1 MDEQNNVNPNNMNQ
15 DDFEHHDSNKRS
27 NNNHHDGGKKGT
39 SLWQIA
45 IVAVV
50 SALIGGAVAFAGFEM
65 VNKNQSASTD
75 SSTSNAAGTTKV
87 SNVSVKTSSSMT
99 KAFSKVEGA
108 VVSVINQQKESQE
121 SDDPF
126 ASLFGNSNG
135 SNDSENNS
143 SSSSDSELETVSEG
157 SGVIYK
163 KADGKAYIATNNH
176 VVSGSDKVE
185 VILADGTKLT
195 AKIVGTDETTDLAVL
210 SIDGAKVKTVA
221 TFGNSATITTGEPV
235 IAIGSPLGSDYA
247 TSVTQ
252 GIVSAKART
261 IDVTDEDSNQVT
273 GQATVIQTDA
283 AINPGN
289 SGGPLVNSSGQVIG
303 INSSKLAS
311 SSDGTSVE
319 GMGFAIPSDEVVSIT
334 NQLVTNGKVS
344 RPALGVSVVDL
355 ANVTSDAQKNTL
367 KLPSTVTSGVVLAEV
382 NSGSPAKKAGLK
394 KYDTIVSID
403 GKKVDSIAA
412 IHTIIYAH
420 KLGDKIQVKYYR
432 NGSANT
438 VTVILDQEA
447 SSSSSSSSS
456 SN

>member
-1 MDEQNNVNPNNMNQ
+1 MDEQHNVNPNNIDPNQ
-15 DDFEHHDSNKRS
+15 NNGNKHR
-27 NNNHHDGGKKGT
+27 DKKGA

-50 SALIGGAVAFAGFEM
+50 SALIGGGIAFAGFEM
-65 VNKNQSASTD
+65 VGKNQANSSDNATT
-75 SSTSNAAGTTKV
+75 SSTAGTAKV
-87 SNVSVKTSSSMT
+87 SNVSVKTSSAMT
-99 KAFSKVEGA
+99 KAFNKVEGA
-108 VVSVINQQKESQE
+108 VVSVINQQKESQNSE
-121 SDDPF
+121 DPF
-126 ASLFGNSNG
+126 ASLFGNSAE
-135 SNDSENNS
+135 SNNS
-143 SSSSDSELETVSEG
+143 SSDSSELETVSEG

-163 KADGKAYIATNNH
+163 KADGKAYIVTNNH
-176 VVSGSDKVE
+176 VVSGSDQIE

-195 AKIVGTDETTDLAVL
+195 AKIVGTDATTDLAVL
-210 SIDGAKVKTVA
+210 SISSDKVTAVA
-221 TFGNSATITTGEPV
+221 TFGNSSTITTGEPV

-252 GIVSAKART
+252 GIVSAKSRT

-319 GMGFAIPSDEVVSIT
+319 GMGFAIPSNEVVSIT
-334 NQLVTNGKVS
+334 NQLVANGKVS
-344 RPALGVSVVDL
+344 RPALGVSIVDL
-355 ANVTSDAQKNTL
+355 ANVTADAQKETL
-367 KLPSTVTSGVVLAEV
+367 KLPSSVTSGVVVASV
-382 NSGSPAKKAGLK
+382 NAGSPAKNAGLK
-394 KYDTIVSID
+394 KYDTIVEVD

-420 KLGDKIQVKYYR
+420 KLGDQVKVKYYR
-432 NGSANT
+432 DGTAHTTT
-438 VTVILDQEA
+438 VTLDQEA
-447 SSSSSSSSS
+447 KSSSSSTSSQ
-456 SN
+456 N

>member
-1 MDEQNNVNPNNMNQ
+1 MMDEQHPN
-15 DDFEHHDSNKRS
+15 HS
-27 NNNHHDGGKKGT
+27 NNNQTNSKHGI
-39 SLWQIA
+39 SLWQI
-45 IVAVV
+45 IIIAVI
-50 SALIGGAVAFAGFEM
+50 SALIGGGVAFAGFEM
-65 VNKNQSASTD
+65 LSKNQNTSADNAATS
-75 SSTSNAAGTTKV
+75 SSTGTTKV

-108 VVSVINQQKESQE
+108 VVSVINQQKESQN

-126 ASLFGNSNG
+126 ANLFGNS
-135 SNDSENNS
+135 DSERNS
-143 SSSSDSELETVSEG
+143 SSSSSELETVSEG

-163 KADGKAYIATNNH
+163 KADGKAYIVTNNH
-176 VVSGSDKVE
+176 VVSGSDNIE

-195 AKIVGTDETTDLAVL
+195 AKIVGTDATTDLAVL
-210 SIDGAKVKTVA
+210 SINSDKVTTVA

-355 ANVTSDAQKNTL
+355 ANVTSDAQKSTL
-367 KLPSTVTSGVVLAEV
+367 KLPASVTSGVVIADV
-382 NSGSPAKKAGLK
+382 NAGSPAKNAGLK
-394 KYDTIVSID
+394 KYDTIVEID
-403 GKKVDSIAA
+403 GKKIDSIAA
-412 IHTIIYAH
+412 IHTIVYAH
-420 KLGDKIQVKYYR
+420 KLGDTIKVKYYR
-432 NGSANT
+432 DGTAHTTT
-438 VTVILDQEA
+438 VTLNQEA
-447 SSSSSSSSS
+447 TSSSSSSS
-456 SN
+456 SNN

>member
-1 MDEQNNVNPNNMNQ
+1 MDEQHNVNPNNIDPNQ
-15 DDFEHHDSNKRS
+15 NNGNKHH
-27 NNNHHDGGKKGT
+27 GKKGA

-50 SALIGGAVAFAGFEM
+50 SALIGGGIAFAGFEM
-65 VNKNQSASTD
+65 VGKNQANSSDNATT
-75 SSTSNAAGTTKV
+75 SSTAGTAKV
-87 SNVSVKTSSSMT
+87 SNVSVKTSSAMT

-108 VVSVINQQKESQE
+108 VVSVINQQKESQNSE
-121 SDDPF
+121 DPF
-126 ASLFGNSNG
+126 ASLFGNSAE
-135 SNDSENNS
+135 SNNS
-143 SSSSDSELETVSEG
+143 SSDSSELETVSEG

-163 KADGKAYIATNNH
+163 KADGKAYIVTNNH
-176 VVSGSDKVE
+176 VVSGSDQIE
-185 VILADGTKLT
+185 VILANGTKLT
-195 AKIVGTDETTDLAVL
+195 AKIVGTDATTDLAVL
-210 SIDGAKVKTVA
+210 SINADKVTAVA
-221 TFGNSATITTGEPV
+221 SFGNSSTIATGEPV

-252 GIVSAKART
+252 GIVSAKSRT

-319 GMGFAIPSDEVVSIT
+319 GMGFAIPSNEVVSIT
-334 NQLVTNGKVS
+334 NQLVANGKVS
-344 RPALGVSVVDL
+344 RPALGVSIVDL
-355 ANVTSDAQKNTL
+355 ANVTADAQKETL
-367 KLPSTVTSGVVLAEV
+367 KLPSSVTSGVVVASV
-382 NSGSPAKKAGLK
+382 NSGSPAKNAGLK
-394 KYDTIVSID
+394 KYDTIVEVD

-420 KLGDKIQVKYYR
+420 KLGDQVKVKYYR
-432 NGSANT
+432 DGTAHTTT
-438 VTVILDQEA
+438 VTLDQEA
-447 SSSSSSSSS
+447 KSGSSSTSSQ
-456 SN
+456 N

>member
-1 MDEQNNVNPNNMNQ
+1 MNEQNNLN
-15 DDFEHHDSNKRS
+15 DFNSQNANGGQHR
-27 NNNHHDGGKKGT
+27 GKKGV

-45 IVAVV
+45 IVAVI
-50 SALIGGAVAFAGFEM
+50 SALIGGGVAFAGFEM
-65 VNKNQSASTD
+65 VNKDQATSSD
-75 SSTSNAAGTTKV
+75 SSTTSSAAGTTKV

-108 VVSVINQQKESQE
+108 VVSVINQQKESQQ

-126 ASLFGNSNG
+126 ASLFGNSG
-135 SNDSENNS
+135 SSDSSDDDSSS
-143 SSSSDSELETVSEG
+143 SSSSDSKLETVSEG

-176 VVSGSDKVE
+176 VVSGSDKIE
-185 VILADGTKLT
+185 VILSDGTKLT
-195 AKIVGTDETTDLAVL
+195 AKIVGTDATTDLAVL
-210 SIDGAKVKTVA
+210 SIDAAKVKTVA
-221 TFGNSATITTGEPV
+221 TFGNSSTITTGEPV

-344 RPALGVSVVDL
+344 RPALGVSIVDL
-355 ANVTSDAQKNTL
+355 ANVTSDAQKSTL
-367 KLPSTVTSGVVLAEV
+367 KLPSSVTSGVVIASV
-382 NSGSPAKKAGLK
+382 NSGSPAKTAGLK
-394 KYDTIVSID
+394 KYDTIVAVD
-403 GKKVDSIAA
+403 GKKVDSIAT
-412 IHTIIYAH
+412 IHTIVYAH

-432 NGSANT
+432 DGTAHTTT
-438 VTVILDQEA
+438 VTLDQEA
-447 SSSSSSSSS
+447 SSSSTSSSSS

>member
-1 MDEQNNVNPNNMNQ
+1 MD
-15 DDFEHHDSNKRS
+15 KRKS
-27 NNNHHDGGKKGT
+27 TKGI

-45 IVAVV
+45 IVAVI
-50 SALIGGAVAFAGFEM
+50 SALIGGGIAYAGFTM
-65 VNKNQSASTD
+65 LNNNTTNSASSADT
-75 SSTSNAAGTTKV
+75 SSSSGTTKV

-108 VVSVINQQKESQE
+108 VVSVINQQRQSS
-121 SDDPF
+121 SDDDIF
-126 ASLFGNSNG
+126 SGMFG
-135 SNDSENNS
+135 DSSDDSSSSSS
-143 SSSSDSELETVSEG
+143 SSSSDLETVSEG
-157 SGVIYK
+157 SGLIYK
-163 KADGKAYIATNNH
+163 KADGKAYIVTNNH
-176 VVSGSDKVE
+176 VVSGSDKIE

-195 AKIVGTDETTDLAVL
+195 AKTVGTDETTDLAVL
-210 SIDGAKVKTVA
+210 SIDSAKVTAVA
-221 TFGNSATITTGEPV
+221 TFGNSSTVTAGEPV

-252 GIVSAKART
+252 GIISAKSRT
-261 IDVTDEDSNQVT
+261 IDVTDEDTNQVT

-319 GMGFAIPSDEVVSIT
+319 GMGFAIPSDEVVQIA

-355 ANVTSDAQKNTL
+355 TNISADQQKSTL
-367 KLPSTVTSGVVLAEV
+367 KLPTTVTSGVVLASV
-382 NSGSPAKKAGLK
+382 DSDSPAKTAGLK
-394 KYDTIVSID
+394 KYDTIVEID
-403 GKKVDSIAA
+403 GKKIDSIAT
-412 IHTIIYAH
+412 IHTVLYSHAI
-420 KLGDKIQVKYYR
+420 GDTVKVKYYR
-432 NGSANT
+432 DGKLKEAS
-438 VTVILDQEA
+438 VTLNKEA
-447 SSSSSSSSS
+447 SSSTSSSSSS